1 MLRYLLPNR
10 KAISALIAGKFY
22 LKNVIGKIV
31 ELIKKKIFQNCFF
44 FLIILFLFFIDRA
57 SKNYILNFF
66 LDQKIDTYYINSI
79 LNFTLIWNSG
89 IAFGLFKGDGFSYNL
104 MSLFILCII
113 LFLFVCLIQSKDKFE
128 KFNIS
133 LVIGGALGNFYD
145 RFFFNAVPDFIDLHY
160 LDFHWFIF
168 NVADII
174 ITFGIILLL
183 LSNIFIKKNV

>member
-1 MLRYLLPNR
+1 M
-10 KAISALIAGKFY
+10 
-22 LKNVIGKIV
+22 
-31 ELIKKKIFQNCFF
+31 ELIKKKIFQNWFF

-66 LDQKIDTYYINSI
+66 LDQTIDTYYINSI

-89 IAFGLFKGDGFSYNL
+89 IAFGLFNGDGFSYNL